1 MIGDST
7 FTKYSHS
14 SLPLQ
19 MFLYFSY
26 HYTPFFFFI
35 NLALFTYKGKRHRH
49 VFTFK
54 ISFNSYF
61 EYFMQLWGITILED
75 CWVGSLR
82 PYFYSYS
89 LTAFGSCWVSW
100 STLLPFFWQFV
111 ITFRLSISASKGN
124 KTSTI
129 PPLVSSLILALPM
142 IVLHAYYISLQT
154 YM

>member
-7 FTKYSHS
+7 VTKYSHS

-35 NLALFTYKGKRHRH
+35 NLALFTYKAVRYYYPGRLLGWELTTI
-49 VFTFK
+49 FLFLF
-54 ISFNSYF
+54 ID
-61 EYFMQLWGITILED
+61 GI
-75 CWVGSLR
+75 R
-82 PYFYSYS
+82 
-89 LTAFGSCWVSW
+89 
-100 STLLPFFWQFV
+100 LL
-111 ITFRLSISASKGN
+111 LASKGN

-154 YM
+154 YILRVDIVINAIAFFLLGMEVILSGIVCLNVFLASRKF